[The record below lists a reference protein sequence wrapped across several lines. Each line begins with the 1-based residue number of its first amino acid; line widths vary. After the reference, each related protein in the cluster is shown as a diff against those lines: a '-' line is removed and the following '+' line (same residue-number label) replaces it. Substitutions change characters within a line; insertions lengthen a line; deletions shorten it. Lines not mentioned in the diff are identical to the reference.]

1 MGDLTDKC
9 ANPAC
14 ENDATTAVTLFG
26 QEVGGF
32 YADCN
37 QIVTHRSVDF
47 GLLDKIVAAGSE
59 TSIDHDGGVPF
70 EAYMFVDDEDAGLLH
85 RPWDAQRKHTGEVT

>member
-1 MGDLTDKC
+1 
-9 ANPAC
+9 
-14 ENDATTAVTLFG
+14 
-26 QEVGGF
+26 
-32 YADCN
+32 
-37 QIVTHRSVDF
+37 
-47 GLLDKIVAAGSE
+47 LDKIVAAGSE